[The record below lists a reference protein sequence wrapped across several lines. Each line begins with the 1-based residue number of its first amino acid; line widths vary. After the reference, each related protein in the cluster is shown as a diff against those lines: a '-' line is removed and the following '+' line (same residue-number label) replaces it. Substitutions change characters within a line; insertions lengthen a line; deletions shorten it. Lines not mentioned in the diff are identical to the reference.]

1 VVSSS
6 GGLISEETNANPQAF
21 LWIPENCKEVKGV
34 VVGMHNMIEEGM
46 LENENFRKKLTE
58 LGLAEV
64 WVTPV
69 LEFPFDFH
77 KDAPKHFQTMM
88 DALAKV
94 SGYTELSKA
103 PIFRSDTPPWRLTLG
118 ILVRGILPEL
128 WQSFLFMAIPP
139 NQPDRI

>member
-1 VVSSS
+1 VE
-6 GGLISEETNANPQAF
+6 GLISEETNANPQAF

-103 PIFRSDTPPWRLTLG
+103 PIIPLGHSAMATYPWNFGAWNPARTLAIISVHGDTPKPT
-118 ILVRGILPEL
+118 
-128 WQSFLFMAIPP
+128 
-139 NQPDRI
+139 

>member
-6 GGLISEETNANPQAF
+6 EGLISEETNANPQAF

-64 WVTPV
+64 WVTP
-69 LEFPFDFH
+69 F
-77 KDAPKHFQTMM
+77 
-88 DALAKV
+88 
-94 SGYTELSKA
+94 
-103 PIFRSDTPPWRLTLG
+103 
-118 ILVRGILPEL
+118 
-128 WQSFLFMAIPP
+128 
-139 NQPDRI
+139 